1 MKKYAIFGYKF
12 VLHGGLMIKR
22 KSRQVEDNV
31 ITVDNLDPTK
41 THISKYELTSYVLG
55 TGFYSMFIGMITNYK
70 SDYVN
75 NIIKLNE
82 TNQQILNVIVAL
94 LGFVLGF
101 GIMVFIDNF
110 HGKRGKFRPI
120 ALLSAIPMG
129 VFGFLMFYTPFKNA
143 NTWQAMFY
151 LVAVNVIY
159 NGLVTLTAT
168 ANSTAI
174 VMTPNEKERN
184 SLLSTSGFFNS
195 IMQSAPLVI
204 ILILGFFLYKYD
216 DNGNVTSGHYSKNTM
231 YVIALAFCAILYVA
245 FISNAMLKVKERVP
259 YNAKKNS
266 PFEGLSHVVKNKN
279 FWFLTLTNAIR
290 EARLLGMSFGIFVAG
305 ALLGDTSKFI
315 LIGLPT
321 GIGTVVSMLIVKK
334 LIKKIDPIKVYGIF
348 GIYSLLSNV
357 FAFFI
362 AYIYLKQ
369 GGVGWQIAFI
379 ASLFLI
385 GFQFGS
391 SNLLPNI
398 FNADVLNEIELQS
411 GGKRLEGT
419 VTFSATIVTTIM
431 TVITGILTPT
441 FLLKVCKY
449 QQGVD
454 AQTDYT
460 KIRLVFFY
468 TIFVGLCFVLSL
480 LPMIGYRLTTK
491 KRDAINLRLEALRA
505 ERLQTLNETRE
516 QPLDGMPDIQVA
528 TPEISDN
535 SLEKGG
541 DITTQTIN
549 KQTAE
554 DMENPKK

>member
-1 MKKYAIFGYKF
+1 MS
-12 VLHGGLMIKR
+12 KR

-31 ITVDNLDPTK
+31 ITVDNLDSTK
-41 THISKYELTSYVLG
+41 NHISKYELFSYVLG

-94 LGFVLGF
+94 LGFVVGF

-120 ALLSAIPMG
+120 ALISAIPMG
-129 VFGFLMFYTPFKNA
+129 LFGFLMFYTPFSNA

-184 SLLSTSGFFNS
+184 SLLSTNGFFNS

-204 ILILGFFLYKYD
+204 ILIFGFFQYKYD
-216 DNGNVTSGHYSKNTM
+216 EDGNITSGHYSKNTM
-231 YVIALAFCAILYVA
+231 YIIALALCAILYVA
-245 FISNAMLKVKERVP
+245 FMTNAMLKVKERVP
-259 YNAKKNS
+259 YNEKKNS
-266 PFEGLSHVVKNKN
+266 PFEGMSHVVKNKN
-279 FWFLTLTNAIR
+279 FWFLTLANAIR
-290 EARLLGMSFGIFVAG
+290 EVRLLGMGFGIFVAG

-315 LIGLPT
+315 IIGLPT
-321 GIGTVVSMLIVKK
+321 GIGTVVSMLIVRKM
-334 LIKKIDPIKVYGIF
+334 IKKIDPIKVYTIF
-348 GIYSLLSNV
+348 GIYSLLANTL
-357 FAFFI
+357 AFFI
-362 AYIYLKQ
+362 AFLYFKQ

-385 GFQFGS
+385 GLQFGS

-411 GGKRLEGT
+411 GDKRLEGT
-419 VTFSATIVTTIM
+419 VSFSSTIVTTIM

-441 FLLKVCKY
+441 ILLKVCNY
-449 QQGVD
+449 QQG
-454 AQTDYT
+454 TDIQSQST

-468 TIFVGLCFVLSL
+468 TIFVGLCFALSL

-491 KRDAINLRLEALRA
+491 KRDVINKQLEVLRA
-505 ERLQTLNETRE
+505 QRLQHFTESDTESASQL
-516 QPLDGMPDIQVA
+516 PDAMPEIQVA
-528 TPEISDN
+528 APEISDN

-541 DITTQTIN
+541 DITTQAIN
-549 KQTAE
+549 KE
-554 DMENPKK
+554 IEEERENPSKQE

>member
-1 MKKYAIFGYKF
+1 MS
-12 VLHGGLMIKR
+12 KR
-22 KSRQVEDNV
+22 KSRHVEDNV
-31 ITVDNLDPTK
+31 ITVDNLDSTK
-41 THISKYELTSYVLG
+41 NHISKYELFSYVLG

-94 LGFVLGF
+94 LGFVVGF

-120 ALLSAIPMG
+120 ALISAIPMG
-129 VFGFLMFYTPFKNA
+129 LFGFLMFYTPFSNA

-184 SLLSTSGFFNS
+184 SLLSTNGFFNS

-204 ILILGFFLYKYD
+204 ILIFGFFQYKYD
-216 DNGNVTSGHYSKNTM
+216 EDGNITSGHYSKNTM
-231 YVIALAFCAILYVA
+231 YIIALALCAILYVA
-245 FISNAMLKVKERVP
+245 FMTNAMLKVKERVP
-259 YNAKKNS
+259 YNEKKNS
-266 PFEGLSHVVKNKN
+266 PFEGMSHVVKNKN
-279 FWFLTLTNAIR
+279 FWFLTLANAIR
-290 EARLLGMSFGIFVAG
+290 EVRLLGMGFGIFVAG

-315 LIGLPT
+315 IIGLPT
-321 GIGTVVSMLIVKK
+321 GVGTVVSMLIVRKM
-334 LIKKIDPIKVYGIF
+334 IKKIDPIKVYTIF
-348 GIYSLLSNV
+348 GIYSLLANTL
-357 FAFFI
+357 AFFI
-362 AYIYLKQ
+362 AFLYFKQ

-385 GFQFGS
+385 GLQFGS

-419 VTFSATIVTTIM
+419 VSFSSTIVTTIM

-441 FLLKVCKY
+441 ILLKVCNY
-449 QQGVD
+449 QQG
-454 AQTDYT
+454 TDIQSQST

-468 TIFVGLCFVLSL
+468 TIFVGLCFALSL

-491 KRDAINLRLEALRA
+491 KRDVINKQLEVLRA
-505 ERLQTLNETRE
+505 QRLQHFTESDTESASQL
-516 QPLDGMPDIQVA
+516 PDAMPEIQVA
-528 TPEISDN
+528 APEISDN

-541 DITTQTIN
+541 DITTQAIN
-549 KQTAE
+549 KE
-554 DMENPKK
+554 IEEERENPSKQE

>member
-1 MKKYAIFGYKF
+1 MS
-12 VLHGGLMIKR
+12 KR

-31 ITVDNLDPTK
+31 ITVDNLDSTK
-41 THISKYELTSYVLG
+41 NHISKYELFSYVLG

-94 LGFVLGF
+94 LGFVVGF

-120 ALLSAIPMG
+120 ALISAIPMG
-129 VFGFLMFYTPFKNA
+129 LFGFLMFYTPFSNA

-168 ANSTAI
+168 TNSTAI

-184 SLLSTSGFFNS
+184 SLLSTNGFFNS

-204 ILILGFFLYKYD
+204 ILIFGFFQYKYD
-216 DNGNVTSGHYSKNTM
+216 EDGNITSGHYSKNTM
-231 YVIALAFCAILYVA
+231 YIIALALCAILYVA
-245 FISNAMLKVKERVP
+245 FMTNAMLKVKERVP
-259 YNAKKNS
+259 YNEKKNS
-266 PFEGLSHVVKNKN
+266 PFEGMSHVVKNKN
-279 FWFLTLTNAIR
+279 FWFLTLANAIR
-290 EARLLGMSFGIFVAG
+290 EVRLLGMGFGIFVAG

-315 LIGLPT
+315 IIGLPT
-321 GIGTVVSMLIVKK
+321 GIGTVVSMLIVRKM
-334 LIKKIDPIKVYGIF
+334 IKKIDPIKVYTIF
-348 GIYSLLSNV
+348 GIYSLLANTL
-357 FAFFI
+357 AFFI
-362 AYIYLKQ
+362 AFLYFKQ

-385 GFQFGS
+385 GLQFGS

-419 VTFSATIVTTIM
+419 VSFSSTIVTTIM

-441 FLLKVCKY
+441 ILLKVCNY
-449 QQGVD
+449 QQG
-454 AQTDYT
+454 TDIQSQST

-468 TIFVGLCFVLSL
+468 TIFVGLCFALSL

-491 KRDAINLRLEALRA
+491 KRDVINKQLEVLRA
-505 ERLQTLNETRE
+505 QRLQHFTESDTESASQL
-516 QPLDGMPDIQVA
+516 PDAMPEIQVA
-528 TPEISDN
+528 APEISDN

-541 DITTQTIN
+541 DITTQAIN
-549 KQTAE
+549 KE
-554 DMENPKK
+554 IEEERENPSKQE

>member
-1 MKKYAIFGYKF
+1 MS
-12 VLHGGLMIKR
+12 KR

-31 ITVDNLDPTK
+31 ITVDNLDSTK
-41 THISKYELTSYVLG
+41 NHISKHELFSYVLG

-94 LGFVLGF
+94 LGFVVGF

-120 ALLSAIPMG
+120 ALISAIPMG
-129 VFGFLMFYTPFKNA
+129 LFGFLMFYTPFSNA

-184 SLLSTSGFFNS
+184 SLLSTNGFFNS

-204 ILILGFFLYKYD
+204 ILIFGFFQYKYD
-216 DNGNVTSGHYSKNTM
+216 EDGNITSGHYSKNTM
-231 YVIALAFCAILYVA
+231 YIIALGLCAILYVA
-245 FISNAMLKVKERVP
+245 FMVNAMLKVKERVP
-259 YNAKKNS
+259 YNEKKNS
-266 PFEGLSHVVKNKN
+266 PFEGMSHVVKNKN

-290 EARLLGMSFGIFVAG
+290 EVRLLGMGFGIFVAG

-321 GIGTVVSMLIVKK
+321 GIGTVVSMLIVRKM
-334 LIKKIDPIKVYGIF
+334 IKKIDPIKVYTIF
-348 GIYSLLSNV
+348 GIYSLLANTL
-357 FAFFI
+357 AFFI
-362 AYIYLKQ
+362 AFLYFKQ
-369 GGVGWQIAFI
+369 GGIGWQIAFI

-385 GFQFGS
+385 GLQFGS

-419 VTFSATIVTTIM
+419 VSFSSTIVTTIM

-441 FLLKVCKY
+441 ILLKVCNY
-449 QQGVD
+449 QQG
-454 AQTDYT
+454 TDIQSQST

-491 KRDAINLRLEALRA
+491 KRDAINKQLEVLRA
-505 ERLQTLNETRE
+505 QRLQHLAESDTENTP
-516 QPLDGMPDIQVA
+516 QSPDATPDIQVA

-541 DITTQTIN
+541 DVTTQAIT
-549 KQTAE
+549 KEVAE
-554 DMENPKK
+554 EQENPSKKE

>member
-1 MKKYAIFGYKF
+1 MS
-12 VLHGGLMIKR
+12 KR

-31 ITVDNLDPTK
+31 ITVDNLDSTK
-41 THISKYELTSYVLG
+41 NHISKYELFSYVLG

-94 LGFVLGF
+94 LGFVVGF

-120 ALLSAIPMG
+120 ALISAIPMG
-129 VFGFLMFYTPFKNA
+129 LFGFLMFYTPFSNA

-184 SLLSTSGFFNS
+184 SLLSTNGFFNS

-204 ILILGFFLYKYD
+204 ILIFGFFQYKYD
-216 DNGNVTSGHYSKNTM
+216 EDGNITSGHYSKNTM
-231 YVIALAFCAILYVA
+231 YIIALALCAILYVA
-245 FISNAMLKVKERVP
+245 FMTNAMLKVKERVP
-259 YNAKKNS
+259 YNEKKNS
-266 PFEGLSHVVKNKN
+266 PFEGMSHVVKNKN
-279 FWFLTLTNAIR
+279 FWFLTLANAIR
-290 EARLLGMSFGIFVAG
+290 EVRLLGMGFGIFVAG

-315 LIGLPT
+315 IIGLPT
-321 GIGTVVSMLIVKK
+321 GIGTVVSMLIVRKM
-334 LIKKIDPIKVYGIF
+334 IKKIDPIKVYTIF
-348 GIYSLLSNV
+348 GIYSLLANTL
-357 FAFFI
+357 AFFI
-362 AYIYLKQ
+362 AFLYFKQ

-385 GFQFGS
+385 GLQFGS

-419 VTFSATIVTTIM
+419 VSFSSTIVTTIM

-441 FLLKVCKY
+441 ILLKVCNY
-449 QQGVD
+449 QQG
-454 AQTDYT
+454 TDIQSQST

-468 TIFVGLCFVLSL
+468 TIFVGLCFALSL

-491 KRDAINLRLEALRA
+491 KRDVINKQLEVLRA
-505 ERLQTLNETRE
+505 QRLQHFTEYDTESASQLPNA
-516 QPLDGMPDIQVA
+516 MPEIQVA

-541 DITTQTIN
+541 DITTQAIN
-549 KQTAE
+549 KE
-554 DMENPKK
+554 IEEEWENPSKQE

>member
-1 MKKYAIFGYKF
+1 MS
-12 VLHGGLMIKR
+12 KR
-22 KSRQVEDNV
+22 KSGQIEDNV
-31 ITVDNLDPTK
+31 ITVDNLDSTK
-41 THISKYELTSYVLG
+41 NHISKHELFSYVLG
-55 TGFYSMFIGMITNYK
+55 TGFYSMFIGMISNYK

-82 TNQQILNVIVAL
+82 TNQQILNVVVAL
-94 LGFVLGF
+94 LGFVVGF

-120 ALLSAIPMG
+120 ALISAIPMG
-129 VFGFLMFYTPFKNA
+129 LFGFLMFYTPFSNA

-184 SLLSTSGFFNS
+184 SLLSTNGFFNS

-204 ILILGFFLYKYD
+204 ILVFGFFQYNYD
-216 DNGNVTSGHYSKNTM
+216 EDGNITSGHYSKNTM
-231 YVIALAFCAILYVA
+231 YIIALALCAVLYVA
-245 FISNAMLKVKERVP
+245 FMINAMLKVKERVP
-259 YNAKKNS
+259 YNEKKNS
-266 PFEGLSHVVKNKN
+266 PLEGMSHVVKNKN

-290 EARLLGMSFGIFVAG
+290 EVRLLGMGFGIFVAG

-321 GIGTVVSMLIVKK
+321 GIGTVVSMLIVRNM
-334 LIKKIDPIKVYGIF
+334 IKKIDPIKVYTIF
-348 GIYSLLSNV
+348 GVYSLLANTM
-357 FAFFI
+357 AFFI
-362 AYIYLKQ
+362 AYAYFKQ

-385 GFQFGS
+385 GLQFGS

-419 VTFSATIVTTIM
+419 VSFSSTIVTTIM

-441 FLLKVCKY
+441 ILLKVCNY
-449 QQGVD
+449 QQG
-454 AQTDYT
+454 TDIQSQST
-460 KIRLVFFY
+460 KIKLVFFY
-468 TIFVGLCFVLSL
+468 TIFVGLCFALSL

-491 KRDAINLRLEALRA
+491 KRDAINKQLEALRA
-505 ERLQTLNETRE
+505 ERIQSVQST
-516 QPLDGMPDIQVA
+516 DAMPDVEVA

-535 SLEKGG
+535 SMEKGG
-541 DITTQTIN
+541 DITTQAIN
-549 KQTAE
+549 KEIAE
-554 DMENPKK
+554 EQENPSKNE

>member
-1 MKKYAIFGYKF
+1 MS
-12 VLHGGLMIKR
+12 KR

-31 ITVDNLDPTK
+31 ITVDNLDSTK
-41 THISKYELTSYVLG
+41 NHISKYELFSYVLG

-94 LGFVLGF
+94 LGFVVGF

-120 ALLSAIPMG
+120 ALISAIPMG
-129 VFGFLMFYTPFKNA
+129 LFGFLMFYTPFSNA

-184 SLLSTSGFFNS
+184 SLLSTNGFFNS

-204 ILILGFFLYKYD
+204 ILIFGFFQYKYD
-216 DNGNVTSGHYSKNTM
+216 EDGNITSGHYSKNTM
-231 YVIALAFCAILYVA
+231 YIIALALCAILYVA
-245 FISNAMLKVKERVP
+245 FMTNAMLKVKERVP
-259 YNAKKNS
+259 YNEKKNS
-266 PFEGLSHVVKNKN
+266 PFEGMSHVVKNKN
-279 FWFLTLTNAIR
+279 FWFLTLANAIR
-290 EARLLGMSFGIFVAG
+290 EVRLLGMGFGIFVAG

-315 LIGLPT
+315 IIGLPT
-321 GIGTVVSMLIVKK
+321 GIGTVVSMLIVRKM
-334 LIKKIDPIKVYGIF
+334 IKKIDPIKVYTIF
-348 GIYSLLSNV
+348 GIYSLLANTL
-357 FAFFI
+357 AFFI
-362 AYIYLKQ
+362 AFLYFKQ

-385 GFQFGS
+385 GLQFGS

-419 VTFSATIVTTIM
+419 VSFSSTIVTTIM

-441 FLLKVCKY
+441 ILLKVCNY
-449 QQGVD
+449 QQG
-454 AQTDYT
+454 TDIQSQST

-468 TIFVGLCFVLSL
+468 TIFVGLCFALSL
-480 LPMIGYRLTTK
+480 LPMIGYRLTPK
-491 KRDAINLRLEALRA
+491 KRDVINKQLEVLRA
-505 ERLQTLNETRE
+505 QRLQHFTESDTESASQL
-516 QPLDGMPDIQVA
+516 PDAMPEIQVA
-528 TPEISDN
+528 APEISDN

-541 DITTQTIN
+541 DITTQAIN
-549 KQTAE
+549 KE
-554 DMENPKK
+554 IEEERENPSKQE

>member
-1 MKKYAIFGYKF
+1 MS
-12 VLHGGLMIKR
+12 KR

-31 ITVDNLDPTK
+31 ITVDNLDSTK
-41 THISKYELTSYVLG
+41 NHISKYELFSYVLG

-94 LGFVLGF
+94 LGFVVGF

-120 ALLSAIPMG
+120 ALISAIPMG
-129 VFGFLMFYTPFKNA
+129 LFGFLMFYTPFSNA

-184 SLLSTSGFFNS
+184 SLLSTNGFFNS

-204 ILILGFFLYKYD
+204 ILIFGFFQYKYD
-216 DNGNVTSGHYSKNTM
+216 EDGNITSGHYSKNTM
-231 YVIALAFCAILYVA
+231 YIIALALCAILYVA
-245 FISNAMLKVKERVP
+245 FMTNAMLKVKERVP
-259 YNAKKNS
+259 YNEKKNS
-266 PFEGLSHVVKNKN
+266 PFEGMSHVVKNKN
-279 FWFLTLTNAIR
+279 FWFLTLANAIR
-290 EARLLGMSFGIFVAG
+290 EVRLLGMGFGIFVAG

-315 LIGLPT
+315 IIGLPT
-321 GIGTVVSMLIVKK
+321 GIGTVVSMLIVRKM
-334 LIKKIDPIKVYGIF
+334 IKKIDPIKVYTIF
-348 GIYSLLSNV
+348 GIYSLLANTL
-357 FAFFI
+357 AFFI
-362 AYIYLKQ
+362 AFLYFKQ

-385 GFQFGS
+385 GLQFGS

-411 GGKRLEGT
+411 GGKRLEST
-419 VTFSATIVTTIM
+419 VSFSSTIVTTIM

-441 FLLKVCKY
+441 ILLKVCNY
-449 QQGVD
+449 QQG
-454 AQTDYT
+454 TDIQSQST

-468 TIFVGLCFVLSL
+468 TIFVGLCFALSL

-491 KRDAINLRLEALRA
+491 KRDVINKQLEVLRA
-505 ERLQTLNETRE
+505 QRLQHFTESDTESASQL
-516 QPLDGMPDIQVA
+516 PDAMPEIQVA
-528 TPEISDN
+528 APEISDN

-541 DITTQTIN
+541 DITTQAIN
-549 KQTAE
+549 KE
-554 DMENPKK
+554 IEEERENPSKQE

>member
-1 MKKYAIFGYKF
+1 MS
-12 VLHGGLMIKR
+12 KR

-31 ITVDNLDPTK
+31 ITVDNLDSTK
-41 THISKYELTSYVLG
+41 NHISKYELFSYVLG

-82 TNQQILNVIVAL
+82 TNQQILNVVVAL
-94 LGFVLGF
+94 LGFVVGF

-120 ALLSAIPMG
+120 ALISAIPMG
-129 VFGFLMFYTPFKNA
+129 LFGFLMFYTPFSNA

-168 ANSTAI
+168 AYSTAI

-184 SLLSTSGFFNS
+184 SLLSTNGFFNS

-204 ILILGFFLYKYD
+204 ILIFGFFQYKYD
-216 DNGNVTSGHYSKNTM
+216 EDGNITSGHYSKNTM
-231 YVIALAFCAILYVA
+231 YIIALALCAILYVA
-245 FISNAMLKVKERVP
+245 FMTNAMLKVKERVP
-259 YNAKKNS
+259 YNEKKNS
-266 PFEGLSHVVKNKN
+266 PFEGMSHVVKNKN

-290 EARLLGMSFGIFVAG
+290 EVRLLGMGFGIFVAG

-334 LIKKIDPIKVYGIF
+334 LIKKMDPIKVYTIF
-348 GIYSLLSNV
+348 GVYSLLANTL
-357 FAFFI
+357 AFFI
-362 AYIYLKQ
+362 AYLYFKQ

-385 GFQFGS
+385 GLQFGS

-419 VTFSATIVTTIM
+419 VSFSSTIVTTIM
-431 TVITGILTPT
+431 TVITGIFTPT
-441 FLLKVCKY
+441 ILLKVCNY
-449 QQGVD
+449 QQG
-454 AQTDYT
+454 TDIQSQST

-491 KRDAINLRLEALRA
+491 KRDAINKQLEVLRA
-505 ERLQTLNETRE
+505 ERLQHLAEGDTAETP
-516 QPLDGMPDIQVA
+516 QSPDGMPEIQVA

-541 DITTQTIN
+541 DITTQAIN
-549 KQTAE
+549 KESAKE
-554 DMENPKK
+554 EENPTKKSN

>member
-1 MKKYAIFGYKF
+1 MS
-12 VLHGGLMIKR
+12 KR

-31 ITVDNLDPTK
+31 ITVDNLDSTK
-41 THISKYELTSYVLG
+41 NHISKYELFSYVLG

-94 LGFVLGF
+94 LDFIVGF

-120 ALLSAIPMG
+120 ALISAIPMG
-129 VFGFLMFYTPFKNA
+129 LFGFLMFYTPFSNA

-184 SLLSTSGFFNS
+184 SLLSTNGFFNS

-204 ILILGFFLYKYD
+204 ILIFGFFQYKYD
-216 DNGNVTSGHYSKNTM
+216 EDGNITSGHYSKNTM
-231 YVIALAFCAILYVA
+231 YIIALALCAILYVA
-245 FISNAMLKVKERVP
+245 FMTNAMLKVKERVP
-259 YNAKKNS
+259 YNEKKNS
-266 PFEGLSHVVKNKN
+266 PFEGMSHVVKNKN
-279 FWFLTLTNAIR
+279 FWFLTLANAIR
-290 EARLLGMSFGIFVAG
+290 EVRLLGMGFGIFVAG

-315 LIGLPT
+315 IIGLPT
-321 GIGTVVSMLIVKK
+321 GIGTVVSMLIVRKM
-334 LIKKIDPIKVYGIF
+334 IKKIDPIKVYTIF
-348 GIYSLLSNV
+348 GIYSLLANTL
-357 FAFFI
+357 AFFI
-362 AYIYLKQ
+362 AFLYFKQ

-385 GFQFGS
+385 GLQFGS

-419 VTFSATIVTTIM
+419 VSFSSTIVTTIM

-441 FLLKVCKY
+441 ILLKVCNY
-449 QQGVD
+449 QQG
-454 AQTDYT
+454 TDIQSQST

-468 TIFVGLCFVLSL
+468 TIFVGLCFALSL

-491 KRDAINLRLEALRA
+491 KRDVINKQLEVLRA
-505 ERLQTLNETRE
+505 QRLQHFTESDTESASQL
-516 QPLDGMPDIQVA
+516 PDAMPEIQVA
-528 TPEISDN
+528 APEISDN

-541 DITTQTIN
+541 DITTQAIN
-549 KQTAE
+549 KE
-554 DMENPKK
+554 IEEERENPSKQE

>member
-1 MKKYAIFGYKF
+1 MS
-12 VLHGGLMIKR
+12 KR

-31 ITVDNLDPTK
+31 ITVDNLDSTK
-41 THISKYELTSYVLG
+41 NHISKYELFSYVLG

-94 LGFVLGF
+94 LGFVVGF

-120 ALLSAIPMG
+120 ALISAIPMG
-129 VFGFLMFYTPFKNA
+129 LFGFLMFYTPFSNA

-184 SLLSTSGFFNS
+184 SLLSTNGFFNS
-195 IMQSAPLVI
+195 IMHSAPLVI
-204 ILILGFFLYKYD
+204 ILIFGFFQYKYD
-216 DNGNVTSGHYSKNTM
+216 EDGNITSGHYSKNTM
-231 YVIALAFCAILYVA
+231 YIIALALCAILYVA
-245 FISNAMLKVKERVP
+245 FMTNAMLKVKERVP
-259 YNAKKNS
+259 YNEKKNS
-266 PFEGLSHVVKNKN
+266 PFEGMSHVVKNKN
-279 FWFLTLTNAIR
+279 FWFLTLANAIR
-290 EARLLGMSFGIFVAG
+290 EVRLLGMGFGIFVAG

-315 LIGLPT
+315 IIGLPT
-321 GIGTVVSMLIVKK
+321 GIGTVVSMLIVRKM
-334 LIKKIDPIKVYGIF
+334 IKKIDPIKVYTIF
-348 GIYSLLSNV
+348 GIYSLLANTL
-357 FAFFI
+357 AFFI
-362 AYIYLKQ
+362 AFLYFKQ

-385 GFQFGS
+385 GLQFGS

-419 VTFSATIVTTIM
+419 VSFSSTIVTTIM

-441 FLLKVCKY
+441 ILLKVCNY
-449 QQGVD
+449 QQG
-454 AQTDYT
+454 TDIQSQST

-468 TIFVGLCFVLSL
+468 TIFVGLCFALSL

-491 KRDAINLRLEALRA
+491 KRDVINKQLEVLRA
-505 ERLQTLNETRE
+505 QRLQHFTESDTESASQL
-516 QPLDGMPDIQVA
+516 PDAMPEIQVA
-528 TPEISDN
+528 APEISDN

-541 DITTQTIN
+541 DITTQAIN
-549 KQTAE
+549 KE
-554 DMENPKK
+554 IEEERENPSKQE

>member
-1 MKKYAIFGYKF
+1 MS
-12 VLHGGLMIKR
+12 KR

-31 ITVDNLDPTK
+31 ITVDNLDSTK
-41 THISKYELTSYVLG
+41 NHISKYELFSYVLG

-94 LGFVLGF
+94 LGFVVGF

-120 ALLSAIPMG
+120 ALISAIPMG
-129 VFGFLMFYTPFKNA
+129 LFGFLMFYTPFSNA

-168 ANSTAI
+168 ANSTTI

-184 SLLSTSGFFNS
+184 SLLSTNGFFNS

-204 ILILGFFLYKYD
+204 ILIFGFFQYKYD
-216 DNGNVTSGHYSKNTM
+216 EDGNITSGHYSKNTM
-231 YVIALAFCAILYVA
+231 YIIALALCAILYVA
-245 FISNAMLKVKERVP
+245 FMTNAMLKVKERVP
-259 YNAKKNS
+259 YNEKKNS
-266 PFEGLSHVVKNKN
+266 PFEGMSHVVKNKN
-279 FWFLTLTNAIR
+279 FWFLTLANAIR
-290 EARLLGMSFGIFVAG
+290 EVRLLGMGFGIFVAG

-315 LIGLPT
+315 IIGLPT
-321 GIGTVVSMLIVKK
+321 GIGTVVSMLIVRKM
-334 LIKKIDPIKVYGIF
+334 IKKIDPIKVYTIF
-348 GIYSLLSNV
+348 GIYSLLANTL
-357 FAFFI
+357 AFFI
-362 AYIYLKQ
+362 AFLYFKQ

-385 GFQFGS
+385 GLQFGS

-419 VTFSATIVTTIM
+419 VSFSSTIVTTIM

-441 FLLKVCKY
+441 ILLKVCNY
-449 QQGVD
+449 QQG
-454 AQTDYT
+454 TDIQSQST

-468 TIFVGLCFVLSL
+468 TIFVGLCFALSL

-491 KRDAINLRLEALRA
+491 KRDVINKQLEVLRA
-505 ERLQTLNETRE
+505 QRLQHFTESDTESASQL
-516 QPLDGMPDIQVA
+516 PDAMPEIQVA
-528 TPEISDN
+528 APEISDN

-541 DITTQTIN
+541 DITTQAIN
-549 KQTAE
+549 KE
-554 DMENPKK
+554 IEEERENPSKQE

>member
-1 MKKYAIFGYKF
+1 MS
-12 VLHGGLMIKR
+12 KR

-31 ITVDNLDPTK
+31 ITVDNLDSTK
-41 THISKYELTSYVLG
+41 NHISKYELFSYVLG

-94 LGFVLGF
+94 LGFVVGF

-120 ALLSAIPMG
+120 ALISAIPMG
-129 VFGFLMFYTPFKNA
+129 LFGFLMFYTPFSNA

-184 SLLSTSGFFNS
+184 SLLSTNGFFNS

-204 ILILGFFLYKYD
+204 ILIFGFFQYKYD
-216 DNGNVTSGHYSKNTM
+216 EDGNITSGHYSKNTM
-231 YVIALAFCAILYVA
+231 YIIALALCAILYVA
-245 FISNAMLKVKERVP
+245 FMTNAMLKVKERVP
-259 YNAKKNS
+259 YNEKKNS
-266 PFEGLSHVVKNKN
+266 PFEGMSHVVKNKN
-279 FWFLTLTNAIR
+279 FWFLTLANAIR
-290 EARLLGMSFGIFVAG
+290 EVRLLGMGFGIFVAG

-315 LIGLPT
+315 IIGLPT
-321 GIGTVVSMLIVKK
+321 GIGTVVSMLIVRKM
-334 LIKKIDPIKVYGIF
+334 IKKIGPIKVYTIF
-348 GIYSLLSNV
+348 GIYSLLANTL
-357 FAFFI
+357 AFFI
-362 AYIYLKQ
+362 AFLYFKQ

-385 GFQFGS
+385 GLQFGS

-419 VTFSATIVTTIM
+419 VSFSSTIVTTIM

-441 FLLKVCKY
+441 ILLKVCNY
-449 QQGVD
+449 QQG
-454 AQTDYT
+454 TDIQSQST

-468 TIFVGLCFVLSL
+468 TIFVGLCFALSL

-491 KRDAINLRLEALRA
+491 KRDVINKQLEVLRA
-505 ERLQTLNETRE
+505 QRLQHFTESDTESASQL
-516 QPLDGMPDIQVA
+516 PDAMPEIQVA
-528 TPEISDN
+528 APEISDN

-541 DITTQTIN
+541 DITTQAIN
-549 KQTAE
+549 KE
-554 DMENPKK
+554 IEEERENPSKQE

>member
-1 MKKYAIFGYKF
+1 MS
-12 VLHGGLMIKR
+12 KR

-31 ITVDNLDPTK
+31 ITVDNLDSTK
-41 THISKYELTSYVLG
+41 NHISKYELFSYVLG

-94 LGFVLGF
+94 LGFVVGF

-120 ALLSAIPMG
+120 ALISAIPMG
-129 VFGFLMFYTPFKNA
+129 LFGFLMFYTPFSNA

-184 SLLSTSGFFNS
+184 SLLSTNGFFNS

-204 ILILGFFLYKYD
+204 ILIFGFFQYKYD
-216 DNGNVTSGHYSKNTM
+216 EDGNITSGHYSKNTM
-231 YVIALAFCAILYVA
+231 YIIALALCAILYVA
-245 FISNAMLKVKERVP
+245 FMTNAMLKVKERVP
-259 YNAKKNS
+259 YNEKKNS
-266 PFEGLSHVVKNKN
+266 PFEGMSHVVKNKN
-279 FWFLTLTNAIR
+279 FWFLTLANAIR
-290 EARLLGMSFGIFVAG
+290 EVRLLGMGFGIFVAG

-315 LIGLPT
+315 IIGLPT
-321 GIGTVVSMLIVKK
+321 GIGTVVSMLIVRKM
-334 LIKKIDPIKVYGIF
+334 IKKIDPIKVYTIF
-348 GIYSLLSNV
+348 GIYSLLANTL
-357 FAFFI
+357 AFFI
-362 AYIYLKQ
+362 AFLYFKQ

-385 GFQFGS
+385 GLQFGS

-411 GGKRLEGT
+411 DGKRLEGT
-419 VTFSATIVTTIM
+419 VSFSSTIVTTIM

-441 FLLKVCKY
+441 ILLKVCNY
-449 QQGVD
+449 QQG
-454 AQTDYT
+454 TDIQSQST

-468 TIFVGLCFVLSL
+468 TIFVGLCFALSL

-491 KRDAINLRLEALRA
+491 KRDVINKQLEVLRA
-505 ERLQTLNETRE
+505 QRLQHFTESDTESASQL
-516 QPLDGMPDIQVA
+516 PDAMPEIQVA
-528 TPEISDN
+528 APEISDN

-541 DITTQTIN
+541 DITTQAIN
-549 KQTAE
+549 KE
-554 DMENPKK
+554 IEEERENPSKQE

>member
-1 MKKYAIFGYKF
+1 MS
-12 VLHGGLMIKR
+12 KR

-31 ITVDNLDPTK
+31 ITVDNLDSTK
-41 THISKYELTSYVLG
+41 NHISKYELFSYVLG

-94 LGFVLGF
+94 LGFVVGF

-120 ALLSAIPMG
+120 ALISAIPMG
-129 VFGFLMFYTPFKNA
+129 LFGFLMFYTPFSNA

-184 SLLSTSGFFNS
+184 SLLSTNGFFNS

-204 ILILGFFLYKYD
+204 ILIFGFFQYKYD
-216 DNGNVTSGHYSKNTM
+216 EDGNITSGHYSKNTM
-231 YVIALAFCAILYVA
+231 YIIALALCAILYVA
-245 FISNAMLKVKERVP
+245 FMTNAMLKVKERVP
-259 YNAKKNS
+259 YNEKKNS
-266 PFEGLSHVVKNKN
+266 PFEGMSHIVKNKN
-279 FWFLTLTNAIR
+279 FWFLTLANAIR
-290 EARLLGMSFGIFVAG
+290 EVRLLGMGFGIFVAG

-315 LIGLPT
+315 IIGLPT
-321 GIGTVVSMLIVKK
+321 GIGTVVSMLIVRKM
-334 LIKKIDPIKVYGIF
+334 IKKIDPIKVYTIF
-348 GIYSLLSNV
+348 GIYSLLANTL
-357 FAFFI
+357 AFFI
-362 AYIYLKQ
+362 AFLYFKQ

-385 GFQFGS
+385 GLQFGS

-419 VTFSATIVTTIM
+419 VSFSSTIVTTIM

-441 FLLKVCKY
+441 ILLKVCNY
-449 QQGVD
+449 QQG
-454 AQTDYT
+454 TDIQSQST

-468 TIFVGLCFVLSL
+468 TIFVGLCFALSL

-491 KRDAINLRLEALRA
+491 KRDVINKQLEVLRA
-505 ERLQTLNETRE
+505 QRLQHFTESDTESASQLT
-516 QPLDGMPDIQVA
+516 DAMPEIQVA
-528 TPEISDN
+528 APEISDN

-541 DITTQTIN
+541 DITTQAIN
-549 KQTAE
+549 KE
-554 DMENPKK
+554 IEEERENPSKQE

>member
-1 MKKYAIFGYKF
+1 MS
-12 VLHGGLMIKR
+12 KR

-31 ITVDNLDPTK
+31 ITVDNLDSTK
-41 THISKYELTSYVLG
+41 NHISKYELFSYVLG

-94 LGFVLGF
+94 LGFVVGF

-120 ALLSAIPMG
+120 ALISAIPMG
-129 VFGFLMFYTPFKNA
+129 LFGFLMFYTPFSNA

-184 SLLSTSGFFNS
+184 SLLSTNGFFNS

-204 ILILGFFLYKYD
+204 ILIFGFFQYKYD
-216 DNGNVTSGHYSKNTM
+216 EDGNITSGHYSKNTM
-231 YVIALAFCAILYVA
+231 YIIALALCAILYVA
-245 FISNAMLKVKERVP
+245 FMTNAMLKVKERVP
-259 YNAKKNS
+259 YNEKKNS
-266 PFEGLSHVVKNKN
+266 PFEGMSHVVKNKN
-279 FWFLTLTNAIR
+279 FWFLTLANAIR
-290 EARLLGMSFGIFVAG
+290 EVRLLGMGFGIFVAG

-315 LIGLPT
+315 IIGLPT
-321 GIGTVVSMLIVKK
+321 GIGTVVSMLIVRKM
-334 LIKKIDPIKVYGIF
+334 IKKIDPIKVYTIF
-348 GIYSLLSNV
+348 GIYSLLANTL
-357 FAFFI
+357 AFFI
-362 AYIYLKQ
+362 AFLYFKQ

-385 GFQFGS
+385 GLQFGS

-419 VTFSATIVTTIM
+419 VSFSSTIVTTIM

-441 FLLKVCKY
+441 ILLKVCNY
-449 QQGVD
+449 QQG
-454 AQTDYT
+454 TDIQSQST

-468 TIFVGLCFVLSL
+468 TIFVGLCFALSL

-491 KRDAINLRLEALRA
+491 KRDVINKQLEVLRA
-505 ERLQTLNETRE
+505 QRLQHFTESYTESASQL
-516 QPLDGMPDIQVA
+516 PDAMPEIQVA

-541 DITTQTIN
+541 DITTQAIN
-549 KQTAE
+549 KE
-554 DMENPKK
+554 IEEEWENPSKQE

>member
-1 MKKYAIFGYKF
+1 MS
-12 VLHGGLMIKR
+12 KR

-31 ITVDNLDPTK
+31 ITVDNLDSTK
-41 THISKYELTSYVLG
+41 NHISKYELFSYVLG

-94 LGFVLGF
+94 LGFVVGF

-120 ALLSAIPMG
+120 ALISAIPMG
-129 VFGFLMFYTPFKNA
+129 LFGFLMFYTPFSNA

-184 SLLSTSGFFNS
+184 SLLSTNGFFNS

-204 ILILGFFLYKYD
+204 ILIFGFFQYKYD
-216 DNGNVTSGHYSKNTM
+216 EDGNITSGHYSKNTM
-231 YVIALAFCAILYVA
+231 YIIALALCAILYVA
-245 FISNAMLKVKERVP
+245 FMTNAMLKVKERVP
-259 YNAKKNS
+259 YNEKKNS
-266 PFEGLSHVVKNKN
+266 PFEGMSHVVKNKN
-279 FWFLTLTNAIR
+279 FWFLTLANAIR
-290 EARLLGMSFGIFVAG
+290 EVRLLGMGFGIFVAG

-315 LIGLPT
+315 IIGLPT
-321 GIGTVVSMLIVKK
+321 GIGTVVSMLIVRKM
-334 LIKKIDPIKVYGIF
+334 IKKIDPIKVYTIF
-348 GIYSLLSNV
+348 GIYSLLANTL
-357 FAFFI
+357 AFFI
-362 AYIYLKQ
+362 AFLYFKQ

-385 GFQFGS
+385 GLQFGS

-419 VTFSATIVTTIM
+419 VSFSSTIVTTIM

-441 FLLKVCKY
+441 ILLKVCNY
-449 QQGVD
+449 QQG
-454 AQTDYT
+454 TDIQSQST

-468 TIFVGLCFVLSL
+468 TIFVGLCFALSL

-491 KRDAINLRLEALRA
+491 KRDVINKQLEVLRA
-505 ERLQTLNETRE
+505 QRLQHFTESDTESASQLT
-516 QPLDGMPDIQVA
+516 DAMPEIQVA
-528 TPEISDN
+528 APEISDN

-541 DITTQTIN
+541 DITTQAIN
-549 KQTAE
+549 KE
-554 DMENPKK
+554 IEEERENPSKQE

>member
-1 MKKYAIFGYKF
+1 MS
-12 VLHGGLMIKR
+12 KR

-31 ITVDNLDPTK
+31 ITVDNLDSTK
-41 THISKYELTSYVLG
+41 NHISKYELFSYVLG

-94 LGFVLGF
+94 LGFVVGF

-120 ALLSAIPMG
+120 ALISAIPMG
-129 VFGFLMFYTPFKNA
+129 LFGFLMFYTPFSNA

-184 SLLSTSGFFNS
+184 SLLSTNGFFNS

-204 ILILGFFLYKYD
+204 ILIFGFFQYKYD
-216 DNGNVTSGHYSKNTM
+216 EDGNITSGHYSKNTM
-231 YVIALAFCAILYVA
+231 YIIALALCAILYVA
-245 FISNAMLKVKERVP
+245 FMTNAMLKVKERVP
-259 YNAKKNS
+259 YNEKKNS
-266 PFEGLSHVVKNKN
+266 PFEGMSHVVKNKN
-279 FWFLTLTNAIR
+279 FWFLTLANAIR
-290 EARLLGMSFGIFVAG
+290 EVRLLGMGFGIFVAG

-315 LIGLPT
+315 IIGLPT
-321 GIGTVVSMLIVKK
+321 GIGTVVSMLIVRKM
-334 LIKKIDPIKVYGIF
+334 IKKIDPIKVYTIF
-348 GIYSLLSNV
+348 GIYSLLANTL
-357 FAFFI
+357 AFFI
-362 AYIYLKQ
+362 AFLYFKQ

-385 GFQFGS
+385 GLQFGS

-419 VTFSATIVTTIM
+419 VSFSSTIVTTIM

-441 FLLKVCKY
+441 ILLKVCNY
-449 QQGVD
+449 QQG
-454 AQTDYT
+454 TDIQSQST

-468 TIFVGLCFVLSL
+468 TIFVGLCFALSL

-491 KRDAINLRLEALRA
+491 KRDVINKQLEVLRA
-505 ERLQTLNETRE
+505 QRLQHFTESDTESASQLPNA
-516 QPLDGMPDIQVA
+516 MPEIQVA

-541 DITTQTIN
+541 DITTQAIN
-549 KQTAE
+549 KE
-554 DMENPKK
+554 IEEEWENPSKQE

>member
-1 MKKYAIFGYKF
+1 MSK
-12 VLHGGLMIKR
+12 L

-31 ITVDNLDPTK
+31 ITVDNLDSTK
-41 THISKYELTSYVLG
+41 NHISKYELFSYVLG

-94 LGFVLGF
+94 LGFVVGF

-120 ALLSAIPMG
+120 ALISAIPMG
-129 VFGFLMFYTPFKNA
+129 LFGFLMFYTPFSNA

-184 SLLSTSGFFNS
+184 SLLSTNGFFNS

-204 ILILGFFLYKYD
+204 ILIFGFFQYKYD
-216 DNGNVTSGHYSKNTM
+216 EDGNITSGHYSKNTM
-231 YVIALAFCAILYVA
+231 YIIALALCAILYVA
-245 FISNAMLKVKERVP
+245 FMTNAMLKVKERVP
-259 YNAKKNS
+259 YNEKKNS
-266 PFEGLSHVVKNKN
+266 PFEGMSHVVKNKN
-279 FWFLTLTNAIR
+279 FWFLTLANAIR
-290 EARLLGMSFGIFVAG
+290 EVRLLGMGFGIFVAG

-315 LIGLPT
+315 IIGLPT
-321 GIGTVVSMLIVKK
+321 GIGTVVSMLIVRKM
-334 LIKKIDPIKVYGIF
+334 IKKIDPIKVYTIF
-348 GIYSLLSNV
+348 GIYSLLANTL
-357 FAFFI
+357 AFFI
-362 AYIYLKQ
+362 AFLYFKQ

-385 GFQFGS
+385 GLQFGS

-419 VTFSATIVTTIM
+419 VSFSSTIVTTIM

-441 FLLKVCKY
+441 ILLKVCNY
-449 QQGVD
+449 QQG
-454 AQTDYT
+454 TDIQSQST

-468 TIFVGLCFVLSL
+468 TIFVGLCFALSL

-491 KRDAINLRLEALRA
+491 KRDVINKQLEVLRA
-505 ERLQTLNETRE
+505 QRLQHFTESDTESASQL
-516 QPLDGMPDIQVA
+516 PDAMPEIQVA
-528 TPEISDN
+528 APEISDN

-541 DITTQTIN
+541 DITTQAIN
-549 KQTAE
+549 KE
-554 DMENPKK
+554 IEEERENPSKQE

>member
-1 MKKYAIFGYKF
+1 MS
-12 VLHGGLMIKR
+12 KR

-31 ITVDNLDPTK
+31 ITVDNLDSRK
-41 THISKYELTSYVLG
+41 NHISKYELFSYVLG

-94 LGFVLGF
+94 LGFVVGF

-120 ALLSAIPMG
+120 ALISAIPMG
-129 VFGFLMFYTPFKNA
+129 LFGFLMFYTPFSNA

-184 SLLSTSGFFNS
+184 SLLSTNGFFNS

-204 ILILGFFLYKYD
+204 ILIFGFFQYKYD
-216 DNGNVTSGHYSKNTM
+216 EDGNITSGHYSKNTM
-231 YVIALAFCAILYVA
+231 YIIALALCAILYVA
-245 FISNAMLKVKERVP
+245 FMTNAMLKVKERVP
-259 YNAKKNS
+259 YNEKKNS
-266 PFEGLSHVVKNKN
+266 PFEGMSHVVKNKN
-279 FWFLTLTNAIR
+279 FWFLTLANAIR
-290 EARLLGMSFGIFVAG
+290 EVRLLGMGFGIFVAG

-315 LIGLPT
+315 IIGLPT
-321 GIGTVVSMLIVKK
+321 GIGTVVSMLIVRKM
-334 LIKKIDPIKVYGIF
+334 IKKIDPIKVYTIF
-348 GIYSLLSNV
+348 GIYSLLANTL
-357 FAFFI
+357 AFFI
-362 AYIYLKQ
+362 AFLYFKQ

-385 GFQFGS
+385 GLQFGS

-419 VTFSATIVTTIM
+419 VSFSSTIVTTIM

-441 FLLKVCKY
+441 ILLKVCNY
-449 QQGVD
+449 QQG
-454 AQTDYT
+454 TDIQSQST

-468 TIFVGLCFVLSL
+468 TIFVGLCFALSL

-491 KRDAINLRLEALRA
+491 KRDVINKQLEVLRA
-505 ERLQTLNETRE
+505 QRLQHFTESDTESASQL
-516 QPLDGMPDIQVA
+516 PDAMPEIQVA
-528 TPEISDN
+528 APEISDN

-541 DITTQTIN
+541 DITTQAIN
-549 KQTAE
+549 KE
-554 DMENPKK
+554 IEEERENPSKQE

>member
-1 MKKYAIFGYKF
+1 MS
-12 VLHGGLMIKR
+12 KR

-31 ITVDNLDPTK
+31 ITVDNLDSTK
-41 THISKYELTSYVLG
+41 NHISKYELFSYVLG

-94 LGFVLGF
+94 LGFVVGF

-120 ALLSAIPMG
+120 ALISAIPMG
-129 VFGFLMFYTPFKNA
+129 LFGFLMFYTPFSNA

-184 SLLSTSGFFNS
+184 SLLSTNGFFNS

-204 ILILGFFLYKYD
+204 ILIFGFFQYKYD
-216 DNGNVTSGHYSKNTM
+216 EDGNITSGHYSKNTM
-231 YVIALAFCAILYVA
+231 YIIALALCAILYVA
-245 FISNAMLKVKERVP
+245 FMTNAMLKVKERVP
-259 YNAKKNS
+259 YNEKKNS
-266 PFEGLSHVVKNKN
+266 PFEGMSHVVKNKN
-279 FWFLTLTNAIR
+279 FWFLTLANAIR
-290 EARLLGMSFGIFVAG
+290 EVRLLGMGFGIFVAG

-315 LIGLPT
+315 IIGLPT
-321 GIGTVVSMLIVKK
+321 GVGTVVSMLIVRKM
-334 LIKKIDPIKVYGIF
+334 IKKIDPIKVYTIF
-348 GIYSLLSNV
+348 GIYSLLANTL
-357 FAFFI
+357 AFFI
-362 AYIYLKQ
+362 AFLYFKQ

-385 GFQFGS
+385 GLQFGS

-419 VTFSATIVTTIM
+419 VSFSSTIVTTIM

-441 FLLKVCKY
+441 ILLKVCNY
-449 QQGVD
+449 QQG
-454 AQTDYT
+454 TDIQSQST

-468 TIFVGLCFVLSL
+468 TIFVGLCFALSL

-491 KRDAINLRLEALRA
+491 KRDVINKQLEVLRA
-505 ERLQTLNETRE
+505 QRLQHFTESDTESASQL
-516 QPLDGMPDIQVA
+516 PDAMPEIQVA
-528 TPEISDN
+528 APEISDN

-541 DITTQTIN
+541 DITTQAIN
-549 KQTAE
+549 KE
-554 DMENPKK
+554 IEEERENPSKQE